1 MIQLTG
7 WTRSCWSCCMPEQ
20 ADVRLAGSYRV
31 RFDESGPDGRL
42 PAAGFLRY
50 AQDLAWLHSAGQG
63 FDRRWYGELGLT
75 WLVRAIELDL
85 VEPVSYG
92 EGLQAATEVMGFRRV
107 WARRRTE
114 FTRTADQRPLAR
126 AIIDWVLLNDNGQPA
141 RVPLELVQHFSSAA
155 KFTFT
160 PLRVPLGPT
169 PADAVLAEFHV
180 RRSELDPMAHVNN
193 AAYLDYIDE
202 QLVLAGRESAVE
214 HMPRRY
220 RLEYVAPAEAGARL
234 RGALWRAEHGWH
246 YRLESLDG
254 RETVRASV
262 DTEPTVSIGG

>member
-1 MIQLTG
+1 VA
-7 WTRSCWSCCMPEQ
+7 EQ
-20 ADVRLAGSYRV
+20 AEVRLAGPYRV
-31 RFDESGPDGRL
+31 RFDESGSDGRL

-63 FDRRWYGELGLT
+63 FDREWYGERGLT
-75 WLVRAIELDL
+75 WLVRAIELNV

-92 EGLQAATEVMGFRRV
+92 EELQVATEVMGFRRV

-114 FTRTADQRPLAR
+114 FTRTTDQRPLAR
-126 AIIDWVLLNDNGQPA
+126 AIIDWVLLNDSGQPA
-141 RVPLELVQHFSSAA
+141 RVPLELVQHFSSASES
-155 KFTFT
+155 TFT
-160 PLRVPLGPT
+160 PLRVPLDPT
-169 PADAVLAEFHV
+169 PADAVRAEFDV

-193 AAYLDYIDE
+193 AVYLDYIDE
-202 QLVLAGRESAVE
+202 QLVLAGLAPAAHDV
-214 HMPRRY
+214 PRRY

-262 DTEPTVSIGG
+262 EAEPTAWVGG